1 MSDVKLALRESKEQ
15 LLKMIIEGQEDPMQH
30 LQNLSFSQASVH
42 SRGNDINLAVRA
54 TDTPNSDKNS
64 ANSKR
69 GSTGA
74 NQHAAYLDISGIHST
89 D

>member
-1 MSDVKLALRESKEQ
+1 
-15 LLKMIIEGQEDPMQH
+15 MIIDGEEDPMQH

-42 SRGNDINLAVRA
+42 SRGIEAKLDLRA
-54 TDTPNSDKNS
+54 TDTPNSEKIS
-64 ANSKR
+64 AKSKR
-69 GSTGA
+69 ASTGA

>member
-1 MSDVKLALRESKEQ
+1 
-15 LLKMIIEGQEDPMQH
+15 MIIEGQDDPTQH

-42 SRGNDINLAVRA
+42 SRGNDVNHGMRVA
-54 TDTPNSDKNS
+54 DTPNSDKIS

>member
-1 MSDVKLALRESKEQ
+1 
-15 LLKMIIEGQEDPMQH
+15 MQH

-42 SRGNDINLAVRA
+42 SRGNETNTLRVA
-54 TDTPNSDKNS
+54 DTPNSDKNS

-74 NQHAAYLDISGIHST
+74 N
-89 D
+89 

>member
-1 MSDVKLALRESKEQ
+1 
-15 LLKMIIEGQEDPMQH
+15 
-30 LQNLSFSQASVH
+30 VH
-42 SRGNDINLAVRA
+42 SRGNDMNLAVRA